1 MEEKIIQLGTDIARS
16 AFMDYPDFD
25 ADQQLTLSDALTILV
40 MEQSDDLESDKVYD
54 FLNSRLK

>member
-1 MEEKIIQLGTDIARS
+1 MEKKIIQLGTDIARS

-25 ADQQLTLSDALTILV
+25 ADQQLTLADALTILV

>member
-1 MEEKIIQLGTDIARS
+1 MEKKIIQLGTDIARS
-16 AFMDYPDFD
+16 SFMDYPDFD
-25 ADQQLTLSDALTILV
+25 ADQQLTLADALTILV

>member
-16 AFMDYPDFD
+16 VFMDYPDFD
-25 ADQQLTLSDALTILV
+25 ADQQLTLADALTILV

>member
-16 AFMDYPDFD
+16 SFMDYPDFD
-25 ADQQLTLSDALTILV
+25 ADQQLTLADALTILV